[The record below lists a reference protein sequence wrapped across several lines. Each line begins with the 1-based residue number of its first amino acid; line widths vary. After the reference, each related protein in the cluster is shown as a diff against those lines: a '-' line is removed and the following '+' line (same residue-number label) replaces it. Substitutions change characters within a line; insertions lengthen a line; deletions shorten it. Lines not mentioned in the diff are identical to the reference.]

1 MSTKS
6 GEDHGVVICV
16 FSAEAAPFDKLA
28 KSGYYLDIV
37 RIMHSLCVIYTFEEE
52 LANVTEILAKTDQ

>member
-1 MSTKS
+1 M
-6 GEDHGVVICV
+6 IYV

-52 LANVTEILAKTDQ
+52 LANVTETLA